1 MVFPKN
7 INFKSTLISP
17 SIMYTYLP
25 FSNRPLLEIFTF
37 LFEALKIFAFLF
49 EALVHLTYF
58 LLFKFQVFY
67 NISSKMGFNSIGI
80 SLHKQHLK

>member
-7 INFKSTLISP
+7 INFKSPLYSP

-25 FSNRPLLEIFTF
+25 FSNRPLLVIFTF
-37 LFEALKIFAFLF
+37 LS
-49 EALVHLTYF
+49 EALVHLVYL

-80 SLHKQHLK
+80 SLHKQHLKESIF